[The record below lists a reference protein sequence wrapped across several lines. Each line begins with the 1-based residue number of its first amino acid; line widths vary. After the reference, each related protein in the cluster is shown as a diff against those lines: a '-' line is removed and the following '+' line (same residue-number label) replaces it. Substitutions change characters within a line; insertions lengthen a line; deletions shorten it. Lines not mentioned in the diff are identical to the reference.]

1 MIRPMRSWFVR
12 LTFAAWLGVSTI
24 GAGTLMVGHWYTLPK
39 PAADDAQ
46 LISAL
51 GALRPVGRERDWFAV
66 HVLYSSCPCS
76 VRVLDHL
83 FSPER
88 NADVQEEILLVEPDA
103 QIEERAASA
112 GFSVTV
118 VTPEELASE
127 YGIEAAPMM
136 VVLDPSDRIRY
147 AGGYTERKQGVDIR
161 DLAVLRTLRDEAAR
175 TIELPLFGCA
185 VSFELQSI
193 LDPLKLKY

>member
-1 MIRPMRSWFVR
+1 MPSWIVR

-46 LISAL
+46 LGSAL
-51 GALRPVGRERDWFAV
+51 EALRPAGRDRGWFAV

-83 FSPER
+83 FSSER
-88 NADVQEEILLVEPDA
+88 PDDLEEVVLLVEEDDA
-103 QIEERAASA
+103 LEARARAA
-112 GFSVTV
+112 GFAVVV
-118 VTPEELASE
+118 VTPEALAAD
-127 YGIEAAPMM
+127 YRIEAAPMM

-147 AGGYTERKQGVDIR
+147 AGGYTERKQGADIR
-161 DLAVLRTLRDEAAR
+161 DIATLRTLRDEAAR